1 MKKPAPKSVRASR
14 SGAGASFFE
23 KAGALLVHAIAF
35 KNKKYATSFHSVD
48 QVSDRPEARVDRCFV
63 AASNV

>member
-35 KNKKYATSFHSVD
+35 KNKKHDRTNYKSTALWV
-48 QVSDRPEARVDRCFV
+48 QVLYCCKNCST
-63 AASNV
+63 